1 MQNETKLIKSIVNH
15 TKKYIINNVQRVRK
29 ENENMKNYKLYS
41 ITKTYDAGKKQFLET
56 ELNERNADEMEVL
69 KTYFL
74 IKEKL
79 VFNANASYRLSTLN
93 YFSDGTITELKYTV
107 KIERGEKVTRIAY
120 YYKLVK

>member
-1 MQNETKLIKSIVNH
+1 
-15 TKKYIINNVQRVRK
+15 
-29 ENENMKNYKLYS
+29 MKNYKLYS

-69 KTYFL
+69 KTFFL

-79 VFNANASYRLSTLN
+79 VFNANASYRLSPLN

-107 KIERGEKVTRIAY
+107 KIERGEKVTRTAY